1 MSGNMALRP
10 SASPRRFRVP
20 TGLWLPL
27 CALLLAEL
35 WFALFDVQSAAL
47 APPSS
52 MTLALVDL
60 LRSGEL
66 LQATWQTLVATLAGL
81 CIGGLAGLV
90 LGTILGLSRT
100 ADRLIEVTLEVL
112 RPVPPV
118 ALIPLSLMIF
128 GFGYPLEASIVVF
141 GAIWPLL
148 ILTRDAIRTIEP
160 QLLEYAALLRLSLWS
175 RVRDIILPAIMPQL
189 FVAVRLATGISLI
202 LAVTVE
208 ITINPLG
215 LGSGIM
221 RAGIAMNPARMLA
234 FLVWI
239 ALTGVVLNSG
249 LLAVQKR
256 FFDYAQERG
265 AE

>member
-1 MSGNMALRP
+1 MSDIATP
-10 SASPRRFRVP
+10 SASLPRYLGLP
-20 TGLWLPL
+20 AGLWLPL

-35 WFALFDVQSAAL
+35 WFALSDVESSAL
-47 APPSS
+47 ASPSS
-52 MTLALVDL
+52 VAFALFDL

-66 LQATWQTLVATLAGL
+66 LRATGQTLVATLAGL
-81 CIGGLAGLV
+81 AVGGLAGLV
-90 LGTILGLSRT
+90 LGTVLGLSRT

-128 GFGYPLEASIVVF
+128 GFGYQLEASIIVF
-141 GAIWPLL
+141 GAVWPLL

-160 QLLEYAALLRLSLWS
+160 QLLEYAALLRLSFWS
-175 RVRDIILPAIMPQL
+175 KVRGIVLPAIMPQL
-189 FVAVRLATGISLI
+189 FVALRLATGISLI

-239 ALTGVVLNSG
+239 AVTGVVLNTG
-249 LLAVQKR
+249 LLAAQRR
-256 FFDYAQERG
+256 FFGYAQGRNVR
-265 AE
+265 